1 MPVKGL
7 ECLQMPDK
15 RVTVPPGVMFR
26 DLEGEAVVLELESGR
41 YFGLNET
48 GTRMWLLLQEH
59 GSVESALRALL
70 AEFDVAEELL
80 REELLSFVNNLSSQR
95 LLQIHEG

>member
-1 MPVKGL
+1 
-7 ECLQMPDK
+7 MPDA

-26 DLEGEAVVLELESGR
+26 DLDGEAVVLELESGR

-59 GSVESALRALL
+59 GSLQEVLRVLL
-70 AEFDVAEELL
+70 AEYEVAEERL
-80 REELLSFVNNLSSQR
+80 REELLSFVHTLCSQR

>member
-1 MPVKGL
+1 MMVL
-7 ECLQMPDK
+7 DK

-26 DLEGEAVVLELESGR
+26 DLDGEAVVLEIESGR

-59 GSVESALRALL
+59 GSLERVLRDLL
-70 AEFDVAEELL
+70 IEYDVTEERL
-80 REELLSFVNNLSSQR
+80 RRELLSFVDTLSSQR
-95 LLQIHEG
+95 LLQIHES

>member
-1 MPVKGL
+1 M
-7 ECLQMPDK
+7 MPDT

-26 DLEGEAVVLELESGR
+26 DLDGEAVVLELESGR

-59 GSVESALRALL
+59 GSVEAALRALL
-70 AEFDVAEELL
+70 SEYDVAEELL
-80 REELLSFVNNLSSQR
+80 RKELTSFVETLSSQR
-95 LLQIHEG
+95 LLLVS

>member
-1 MPVKGL
+1 M
-7 ECLQMPDK
+7 MPDT

-26 DLEGEAVVLELESGR
+26 DLDGEAVVLELESGR

-59 GSVESALRALL
+59 GSVEAALRALL
-70 AEFDVAEELL
+70 SEYDVAEELL
-80 REELLSFVNNLSSQR
+80 RRELTGFVETLSSQR
-95 LLQIHEG
+95 LLLVS

>member
-1 MPVKGL
+1 MMVL
-7 ECLQMPDK
+7 DK

-26 DLEGEAVVLELESGR
+26 DLDGEAVVLEIESGR

-59 GSVESALRALL
+59 GSVERVLRDLL
-70 AEFDVAEELL
+70 AEYDVNEERL
-80 REELLSFVNNLSSQR
+80 RRELLSFIDTLSSQR
-95 LLQIHEG
+95 LLQVHES

>member
-1 MPVKGL
+1 MTL
-7 ECLQMPDK
+7 DT

-26 DLEGEAVVLELESGR
+26 DLDGEAVVLELESGR

-59 GSVESALRALL
+59 GSVEPALRALL
-70 AEFDVAEELL
+70 TEYDVAEERL
-80 REELLSFVNNLSSQR
+80 REELLSFVQTLSSQR
-95 LLQIHEG
+95 LLEVHEG

>member
-1 MPVKGL
+1 ML
-7 ECLQMPDK
+7 YT

-26 DLEGEAVVLELESGR
+26 DLDGEAVVLELESGR

-59 GSVESALRALL
+59 GSMEEALCALL
-70 AEFDVAEELL
+70 VEYDVNEERL
-80 REELLSFVNNLSSQR
+80 RKELLSFVDTLSAQR
-95 LLQIHEG
+95 LLQVHES

>member
-1 MPVKGL
+1 MVL
-7 ECLQMPDK
+7 DK

-26 DLEGEAVVLELESGR
+26 DLDGEAVVLEIESGR

-59 GSVESALRALL
+59 GSVERVLRDLL
-70 AEFDVAEELL
+70 TEYDVNEERL
-80 REELLSFVNNLSSQR
+80 RRELLSFVETLSSQR
-95 LLQIHEG
+95 LLQIHES